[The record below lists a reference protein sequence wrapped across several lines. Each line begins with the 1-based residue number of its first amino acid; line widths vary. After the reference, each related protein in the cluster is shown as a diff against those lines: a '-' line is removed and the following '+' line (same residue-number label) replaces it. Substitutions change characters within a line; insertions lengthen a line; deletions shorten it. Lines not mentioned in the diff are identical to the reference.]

1 MIDQLSLFESTDK
14 RIKFFGN
21 YCNGDWSIKTKTVGK
36 CKDIVDLFEA
46 NLTAHELKKLCDKSV
61 KVEIFNY
68 GYKIFYEENSFKKS
82 LTIRFDNYTS
92 SKRRTVYEHIDL
104 YFEESDFYIVN

>member
-21 YCNGDWSIKTKTVGK
+21 YCNDDWTIKTKTVGK
-36 CKDIVDLFEA
+36 YKNIVDGFEA
-46 NLTAHELKKLCDKSV
+46 ILTAEELKELCDKSV
-61 KVEIFNY
+61 KVELFNY
-68 GYKIFYEENSFKKS
+68 GYEIFYEENGFKKS
-82 LTIRFDNYTS
+82 LAIRFDNYTS